1 MIARIV
7 GFAGFALV
15 VALLLM
21 HNTGTIKEQAELNGA
36 QAQVIAQKEQ
46 AIAQARQ
53 QVEEADRK
61 RAQAEAQR
69 LADLELL
76 AEADRQAQE
85 SMSRIN
91 QLLAENSR
99 LEHEV
104 EEVREWR
111 SLGHPDDVRRMRN
124 AALTSGATGTDRGDG
139 NSLPVTSGIHD

>member
-1 MIARIV
+1 MISRIV
-7 GFAGFALV
+7 GFSAFVLM

-21 HNTGTIKEQAELNGA
+21 HNTGTIKEQAEINGA
-36 QAQVIAQKEQ
+36 QAQAIAQKEQ
-46 AIAQARQ
+46 AIEQARQ
-53 QVEEADRK
+53 MAAEADRK
-61 RAQAEAQR
+61 REAAEAQR
-69 LADLELL
+69 LADLQLL
-76 AEADRQAQE
+76 AEAEKTAQE

-124 AALTSGATGTDRGDG
+124 AAITNGATGADHRDGDG
-139 NSLPVTSGIHD
+139 LPVASGVAD